1 MLIGG
6 IVAVVVVALVAVA
19 AVLLRRS
26 QDDAHSVEHYHRQL
40 HTLEEIRSHPS
51 VGPSVAPMGGD
62 ETVPPTRRHRRPR
75 RAPTAGPE
83 TAAGNGTSREAYPAS
98 AFRVSGTRT
107 VRLTDLETPVV
118 PPAPPPAVPNP
129 AEPVKFDDTGAPLAA
144 GEGLAEGTRPSFL
157 RGDGDKAMHSI
168 DHRPR
173 RLGAPLAAIGV
184 VTVLVI
190 VLIVTGL
197 HSNTKPSGHGSS
209 STATTTPV
217 HANGGATGTGHARHL
232 RPATTST
239 TAPPA
244 PPAVS
249 APTVASARAATYDV
263 AAGSYSLLLSASSG
277 ECWVEAEDPATRTV
291 LFSGTLFAGQSHV
304 VSASGPVVV
313 IAGAPAAF
321 AATVNGVPVVVALG
335 LRSPLHAHLRDAGG
349 GRRRDHHADHLG
361 FRPHPDTFARSR
373 EGRPGLSCRVWPYP
387 IGAEPPTCSRR
398 ERPAAPPRDLVVGE
412 RGSGPAPAE
421 P

>member
-62 ETVPPTRRHRRPR
+62 ETLLPD
-75 RAPTAGPE
+75 
-83 TAAGNGTSREAYPAS
+83 TAAPDTAAPDTAAPDTAAPDTAAENGTPREAYPAS

-157 RGDGDKAMHSI
+157 RGDGDKAMHFI

-217 HANGGATGTGHARHL
+217 HARGRATGTGHARHR

-239 TAPPA
+239 TATPA

-263 AAGSYSLLLSASSG
+263 TAGSYSLLLSASSG

-291 LFSGTLFAGQSHV
+291 LFSGTLLAGQSHA
-304 VSASGPVVV
+304 VSANGPVVV
-313 IAGAPAAF
+313 IAGAPGAF
-321 AATVNGVPVVVALG
+321 AATVNGVPVALPSG
-335 LRSPLHAHLRDAGG
+335 FEAPFTLTFETPAAGG
-349 GRRRDHHADHLG
+349 AA
-361 FRPHPDTFARSR
+361 TTT
-373 EGRPGLSCRVWPYP
+373 
-387 IGAEPPTCSRR
+387 PTT
-398 ERPAAPPRDLVVGE
+398 
-412 RGSGPAPAE
+412 
-421 P
+421 